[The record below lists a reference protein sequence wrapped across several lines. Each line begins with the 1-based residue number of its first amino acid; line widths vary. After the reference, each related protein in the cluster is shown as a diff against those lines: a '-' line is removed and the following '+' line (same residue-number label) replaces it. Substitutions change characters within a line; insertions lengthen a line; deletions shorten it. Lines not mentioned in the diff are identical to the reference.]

1 VSISKSRSKAS
12 KSSSTPVTSA
22 AAHADAS
29 ATRIAS
35 ATALAS
41 PTTPAAGSLIFVTLP
56 PATANIPTPPPGF
69 VATNGTD
76 YRGLLPRK
84 TEIAVLSNAVS
95 ELQRFTEFTQ
105 VFGQTVPPLA
115 SVQQIFDAAEQWS
128 TMRNASTDWD
138 LFCRTQEGLSWKV
151 ARALIAK
158 MKPAFALASSSN
170 DALAVQNPSLNALF
184 GAASVIAQRGAVSR
198 AANKQAKAEG
208 KPPTHGKANKKAA
221 KLASAVAAAMAKA
234 TPAPVAAVATAT
246 VSPPPATVV
255 APAAAVA
262 TPATSAPAPVATEA
276 PTGLVVNP
284 ALNAAAH

>member
-1 VSISKSRSKAS
+1 MTISKSHKAT
-12 KSSSTPVTSA
+12 KSPVTSA
-22 AAHADAS
+22 AAHANAS
-29 ATRIAS
+29 ATRIAG
-35 ATALAS
+35 ATAPAS
-41 PTTPAAGSLIFVTLP
+41 PPAPAAGSLIFVTLP

-170 DALAVQNPSLNALF
+170 DALAVQNPSLTALF
-184 GAASVIAQRGAVSR
+184 GAASVIAQRGVATR
-198 AANKQAKAEG
+198 AANRLAKAEG

-221 KLASAVAAAMAKA
+221 KLASEVAAAAAKA
-234 TPAPVAAVATAT
+234 TPAPVAAVATIG
-246 VSPPPATVV
+246 
-255 APAAAVA
+255 
-262 TPATSAPAPVATEA
+262 APAPVATEA
-276 PTGLVVNP
+276 PAGLAVNSL
-284 ALNAAAH
+284 LNGAAH